1 MKKDLGLILLSLFMA
16 LATIASNV
24 GLLSASSVLISRA
37 ALHPDVLDLMV
48 LIVAVRFFGIARGVF
63 RYVERIISHDTTF
76 KILSRLRKWIYKN
89 FNDNYTE
96 SSKSYR
102 AGDVYTKIVNHV
114 DILKDY
120 YLRVLYPFIT
130 AVLTGICTTI
140 FLGCFSLKLAL
151 IYLSFYM
158 ASGFLLPMLIFL
170 WNNANAEKEIKLKK
184 EINMMLI
191 DMING
196 ILETDIYGLKDEF
209 SSKFKRLSLESSNL
223 QKKKSFINSIG
234 DSIYSFSV
242 TLLMAVALVAAQPL
256 VISGQLQGIYYAM
269 IPLAIMASFE
279 SLLPMPAILYRLNEV
294 RTSGNDIITILGEKK
309 KDEMKVKKMPKGF
322 SLSVEN
328 LTVFKEN
335 SKEYILK
342 DVSFELAKGKKL
354 AIVGISGSGKSTVL
368 KTLLGLISYEK
379 GDIKLGEVSYSY
391 LEKDEIRKYF
401 TYIDQQPY
409 IFNATLKENLLIADP
424 CAGDTAVE
432 EVLKKA
438 RILDLISE
446 MSMGLETS
454 LGQYGTRVSG
464 GEKQRLAAARALL
477 KPYKIIL
484 LDEPTASLDV
494 AMEKELIASIH
505 ESIEDKSC
513 VWVTHR
519 LVSMERMD
527 EIIVLNKGC
536 VVERGTQEKLLE
548 LKGHYYRLW
557 TMQQSRIDR

>member
-1 MKKDLGLILLSLFMA
+1 
-16 LATIASNV
+16 
-24 GLLSASSVLISRA
+24 
-37 ALHPDVLDLMV
+37 
-48 LIVAVRFFGIARGVF
+48 
-63 RYVERIISHDTTF
+63 
-76 KILSRLRKWIYKN
+76 
-89 FNDNYTE
+89 
-96 SSKSYR
+96 
-102 AGDVYTKIVNHV
+102 
-114 DILKDY
+114 
-120 YLRVLYPFIT
+120 
-130 AVLTGICTTI
+130 
-140 FLGCFSLKLAL
+140 
-151 IYLSFYM
+151 
-158 ASGFLLPMLIFL
+158 MLIFL
-170 WNNANAEKEIKLKK
+170 WNNANAEKEIRLKK
-184 EINMMLI
+184 EINIMLI
-191 DMING
+191 DMLNG
-196 ILETDIYGLKDEF
+196 ILEAEVYGLKDEF
-209 SSKFKRLSLESSNL
+209 SSKFKRLSIESSNL
-223 QKKKSFINSIG
+223 QKKKSFINSVG

-242 TLLMAVALVAAQPL
+242 TLLTAVALIAAQPL

-279 SLLPMPAILYRLNEV
+279 SLLPMPTILHRLNEV
-294 RTSGNDIITILGEKK
+294 RTSGNHIISILGEKK
-309 KDEMKVKKMPKGF
+309 KDEMKVKKIPKGF

-342 DVSFELAKGKKL
+342 DVSFELTEEKKL
-354 AIVGISGSGKSTVL
+354 AIVGISGSGKSTIL

-391 LEKDEIRKYF
+391 LEKNEIRKYF

-424 CAGDTAVE
+424 CAGDKAVE

-438 RILDLISE
+438 CIFDFTKE
-446 MSMGLETS
+446 MSKGLETS

-536 VVERGTQEKLLE
+536 VVERGTHEKLLD

-557 TMQQSRIDR
+557 SLQQSRIDR